1 MDLASMRE
9 NYKLNQLNETEVD
22 VNPFV
27 QFQIWF
33 DNAINAQLREAN
45 AMILSTSGKE
55 GEISSRI
62 VLLKKFSERSFYFFT
77 NYNSHKAN
85 QMAENP
91 KVSLLFFW
99 NELER
104 QIRIE
109 GIAEKTSKDESLQ
122 YFNER
127 PLLSRI
133 SAVVSPQSKVIE
145 SRNWLEEK
153 HNEYASKLENE
164 LKLPDYWGG
173 YLVKPTKFEFWQG
186 RENRLHDRIQYKLI
200 NNNWL
205 IERLAP

>member
-1 MDLASMRE
+1 MRE

-27 QFQIWF
+27 LFQIWF

-55 GEISSRI
+55 GDVSNRI
-62 VLLKKFSERSFYFFT
+62 VLLKKFSEKGFYFFT

-85 QMAENP
+85 QIAENP

-109 GIAEKTSKDESLQ
+109 GIAEITSKEESLQ

-127 PLLSRI
+127 PLLSRV
-133 SAVVSPQSKVIE
+133 SAVISPQSKVIE
-145 SRNWLEEK
+145 SRNWLEAI
-153 HNEYASKLENE
+153 HNEYSTKLENE
-164 LKLPDYWGG
+164 IKLPDYWGG

-200 NNNWL
+200 NNHWL

>member
-1 MDLASMRE
+1 MRE
-9 NYKLNQLNETEVD
+9 NYKLNQLNESEVD
-22 VNPFV
+22 INPFV

-55 GEISSRI
+55 GDVSNRI
-62 VLLKKFSERSFYFFT
+62 VLLKKLSEKGLYFFT

-85 QMAENP
+85 QIAENP

-109 GIAEKTSKDESLQ
+109 GIAEKTSKKESLQ

-145 SRNWLEEK
+145 NRDWLETK
-153 HNEYASKLENE
+153 HKEYASKPENE
-164 LKLPDYWGG
+164 IKLPDYWGG